1 MSTFRSRTIQALPWI
16 TAGWVLVEL
25 VSLRLGLLN
34 AFFFDAMHADVQGID
49 YFCLPKAFLN
59 LMAGRSAYATF
70 DPPSYGAH
78 LTWYLS
84 HPAMAVWLGSWL
96 SAFEPMTSYGIYT
109 LLALAMMAGCAWM
122 LASRSDDALT
132 RRLIW
137 LLMLGA
143 FPTYWMLFVGNVHAV
158 PVLAL
163 GMILAALFSMT
174 YGRSSETL
182 LFTGLL
188 LSFFSKPFVLL
199 MLPLL
204 LLLKETRRTMA
215 RALGIYAVV
224 SLLFEIVPALNP
236 EAIGL
241 KQVAWLAFHPAFVH
255 EHMDIYA
262 NHYQLNVWM
271 RDNSIHWFNLIAQ
284 SGKPIVH
291 VDVYSLPVFLQ
302 VLTGAPVPG
311 WICKLP
317 LLLTL
322 VFSVPVALLRDQRL
336 RMEAALLL
344 TMAIS
349 LTFFLSYPT
358 AWEYQYAS
366 VMPVAAMLLL
376 VAGRGVFYERSRWW
390 LFGLAACIALPSLY
404 LFTEGHAISAQIM
417 LIIWVDRVLPVT
429 LLFVL
434 MMVEVARLLWR
445 ERAALSMKPA

>member
-1 MSTFRSRTIQALPWI
+1 
-16 TAGWVLVEL
+16 
-25 VSLRLGLLN
+25 
-34 AFFFDAMHADVQGID
+34 
-49 YFCLPKAFLN
+49 
-59 LMAGRSAYATF
+59 
-70 DPPSYGAH
+70 
-78 LTWYLS
+78 
-84 HPAMAVWLGSWL
+84 
-96 SAFEPMTSYGIYT
+96 
-109 LLALAMMAGCAWM
+109 MAGCAWL
-122 LASRSDDALT
+122 LARRSEDALV

-137 LLMLGA
+137 LLLLGA
-143 FPTYWMLFVGNVHAV
+143 FPNYWMLFVGNVHAI

-163 GMILAALFSMT
+163 GMILAALFSLT
-174 YGRSSETL
+174 YARNCEAL
-182 LFTGLL
+182 LFVGLL
-188 LSFFSKPFVLL
+188 LSLFSKPFVLL

-204 LLLKETRRTMA
+204 LLLKETRRAMA
-215 RALGIYAVV
+215 SALGIYAVV
-224 SLLFEIVPALNP
+224 SLLFEMVPALNP

-241 KQVAWLAFHPAFVH
+241 KQVVWLAWHPAFVH

-291 VDVYSLPVFLQ
+291 IDVYSLPVFLQ
-302 VLTGAPVPG
+302 VLTGAPMPG

-322 VFSVPVALLRDQRL
+322 ALSVPVALLSDRRL

-366 VMPVAAMLLL
+366 IMPVAAMLLL
-376 VAGRGVFYERSRWW
+376 VAGRGIFYERSRWW

-404 LFTEGHAISAQIM
+404 VFTEGLAVSSKIL
-417 LIIWVDRVLPVT
+417 LIIWLDRVLPVT
-429 LLFVL
+429 LLFAL
-434 MMVEVARLLWR
+434 MMVELARLLWR
-445 ERAALSMKPA
+445 ERPTSRLKQA